1 MENNMKTPVSVVMP
15 VYNAEPFLRESIE
28 SILNQTFRDF
38 EFIIIDDGSSDRSL
52 EIIRSYADER
62 IQVLEAGCNRGN
74 YYARNEGCK
83 ISSGK
88 YICVMD
94 ADDISYPDRL
104 EIQYAYLETHK
115 DILAVGSAC
124 NYLPS
129 YKLKPVPCDYDEIK
143 LALLV
148 DNCFVHSSL
157 LIRTDAFFR
166 VNGYDELF
174 NYSADYDLMCKLSL
188 LGKVENLR
196 ESLVSYRW
204 SDLQISQFYVNEQ
217 KLFATKIAKQ
227 YQKHFINENLN
238 VGQELVTD
246 ADISFSNVGA
256 AIAYYTYAR
265 KYNNQKIEHMAD
277 SMLDGI
283 FEKVS
288 YDMPFCL
295 NNGLLGLGCGLIY
308 LLRNKMVE
316 GVEDEILSRI
326 DGMTYKKLN
335 QLDDDGEVDWNGWLY
350 YFRLRITG
358 ECLEGRTV
366 YKLIFRQYAIYLLDC
381 ILRSIHTDFVLDD
394 LTISEIEK
402 YHQMGLCPQTTSD
415 ILSLNELKS
424 NTKISFV
431 IPVRIDSSERAR
443 NLDLVIE
450 QLLSLECFIDIEIR
464 ILEAD
469 ELPHYVLKVNSN
481 RIYKKFVKDTSPIF
495 HRTKYLNQLISEA
508 PGSIVGIWD
517 TDVLIPQNQILQAI
531 DVIKN
536 GNAIMSFPYDGR
548 FYMLP
553 PEESKLFSKGT
564 IIEDFCE
571 NINKYPLP
579 YGPNSVGG
587 AFLVNKEIYM
597 SNGGENQNFYGW
609 GPEDAER
616 CKRMEILGL
625 PIYRSQGPLIHLFHP
640 RMQNSW
646 FGNKDL
652 EIKNRNEFL
661 KVSAMTR
668 IQMLQYISTWKK
680 TNNNEDT

>member
-1 MENNMKTPVSVVMP
+1 MKNMKTPVSVVMP
-15 VYNAEPFLRESIE
+15 VYNAELFLEESIE
-28 SILNQTFRDF
+28 SILNQTFTDF

-52 EIIRSYADER
+52 EIIKSYSDKR
-62 IQVLEAGCNRGN
+62 IQVLENRSNRGN
-74 YYARNEGCK
+74 YYARNKGYRA
-83 ISSGK
+83 SSGK

-94 ADDISYPDRL
+94 ADDISFPERL
-104 EIQYAYLETHK
+104 EVQYTYLEFHK
-115 DILAVGSAC
+115 DVLAIGSTC
-124 NYLPS
+124 SYLPF
-129 YKLKPVPCDYDEIK
+129 YRLKPLPYNYDEIK
-143 LALLV
+143 LALLG

-157 LIRTDAFFR
+157 LIRSDAFSR
-166 VNGYDELF
+166 VNGYDEQYI
-174 NYSADYDLMCKLSL
+174 YSADYDLMCKLSL

-196 ESLVSYRW
+196 KPLVSYRW
-204 SDLQISQFYVNEQ
+204 SDVQISQLHVNEQ
-217 KLFATKIAKQ
+217 KYFATKIAKQ

-238 VGQELVTD
+238 DDQKLVTD
-246 ADISFSNVGA
+246 ADLSFYHVGTV
-256 AIAYYTYAR
+256 IAYYTYAR
-265 KYNNQKIEHMAD
+265 KFNSQKIEDIAD

-283 FEKVS
+283 FENVS
-288 YDMPFCL
+288 YDMPFRL

-308 LLRNKMVE
+308 LLRSKMVE
-316 GVEDEILSRI
+316 GDEDEILSRI
-326 DGMTYKKLN
+326 DSMTYKKLN
-335 QLDDDGEVDWNGWLY
+335 QLDDDGDVDWYGWLY

-381 ILRSIHTDFVLDD
+381 ILRCIHRDFVLDGQ
-394 LTISEIEK
+394 TISEIEK
-402 YHQMGLCPQTTSD
+402 YHQMGLCPETTSD
-415 ILSLNELKS
+415 ILSLYGLKS
-424 NTKISFV
+424 NTRISFV
-431 IPVRIDSSERAR
+431 IPVRIDSSERTR

-450 QLLSLECFIDIEIR
+450 QLLSLEGFADIEIR

-469 ELPHYVLKVNSN
+469 ELPHYVLKIGSS
-481 RIYKKFVKDTSPIF
+481 RIYKKFVKDISPIF
-495 HRTKYLNQLISEA
+495 HRTKYLNQLIGEA
-508 PGSIVGIWD
+508 SGSIVGIWD

-531 DVIKN
+531 DAIKN

-553 PEESKLFSKGT
+553 SEESKLFSKGAE
-564 IIEDFCE
+564 IENFSE

-587 AFLVNKEIYM
+587 AFLVNKEIYIR
-597 SNGGENQNFYGW
+597 NGGENQNFYGW

-616 CKRMEILGL
+616 YKRMEILGL

-652 EIKNRNEFL
+652 EKRNREEFL
-661 KVSAMTR
+661 KVSGMTR
-668 IQMLQYISTWKK
+668 IQLLQYISTWKK